1 MTEYQMPEN
10 MGFPIRQTVSEML
23 PDELLV
29 SPESQVGRYG
39 KTIHASMHEYVCA
52 ACGKRFEAYSEHRY
66 KIRSQAK
73 GRERLEMYCSYTCF
87 RPAERAAQEKFKSD
101 TLCFTPGYGREKSPL
116 LRAQDRVSH
125 CEKRLAEYQA
135 IRSDAKAWSALSKT
149 RKNTITKLI
158 AAWTEKL
165 EYARK
170 MLEEVKNEE

>member
-39 KTIHASMHEYVCA
+39 KTIHTSMHEYVCA

-87 RPAERAAQEKFKSD
+87 RPAERAAQKKFKSD
-101 TLCFTPGYGREKSPL
+101 TLCFTPGYGREKSPVQ
-116 LRAQDRVSH
+116 RVQDRVNA
-125 CEKRLAEYQA
+125 CEKSLAKYQS
-135 IRSDAKAWSALSKT
+135 IRSDEKAWSALSKT
-149 RKNTITKLI
+149 KQESTMKLI
-158 AAWTEKL
+158 RVWREKL
-165 EYARK
+165 EHAEQ
-170 MLEEVKNEE
+170 MLEEVKHEE